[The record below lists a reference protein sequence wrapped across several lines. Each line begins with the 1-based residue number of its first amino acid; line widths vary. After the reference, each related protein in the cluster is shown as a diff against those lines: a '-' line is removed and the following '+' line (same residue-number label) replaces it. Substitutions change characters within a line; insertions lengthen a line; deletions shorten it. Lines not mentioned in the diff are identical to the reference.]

1 MRIRS
6 IHQSLHVDKTIY
18 PEGKIEFQ
26 PLEDVPLFEAEVPA
40 EVGEYLLALD
50 AVAGKDREGKVCPK
64 GDFIEVPA
72 GSPSAKI
79 KRANVTMMLHPDE
92 QELVEFFR
100 SYSEEQ
106 REDMMDSLRRER
118 DHRREAREER
128 KQQQFGTGDGQQQF
142 HPGDGGAQAGEGTD
156 AQLHGQGVAEIGE
169 GAAGKGKKKAQGQG

>member
-118 DHRREAREER
+118 DHRREMREER
-128 KQQQFGTGDGQQQF
+128 KKHEDAQGTGDGQQ
-142 HPGDGGAQAGEGTD
+142 HLGPQAD
-156 AQLHGQGVAEIGE
+156 GQGVTESGE
-169 GAAGKGKKKAQGQG
+169 GAGKGGKKKAQGQG